1 MNQFISQIEHF
12 KKIDNIKKT
21 IIEAIQAN
29 NKYAMDLYQ
38 KFLKNKFNLNPKS
51 LNDVYKQII
60 DNPDITNKY
69 YIFKSL
75 INEIQSL
82 DENTKD
88 FLCNEFLNKNSELE
102 TYYSLYETNKEK
114 DEYIESIEMFVKK
127 PATKKLLN
135 KFSLKKIKKEIPNLL
150 KKDEGNNNDDIIIK
164 SKEIM
169 KVFQKYNL
177 FNEKEYNI
185 IMNSLENDDDVFTAT
200 FQFLSDNQDLNEF
213 YETMTMALENKIK
226 KERIKEKISD
236 ENWNNEIITKNF
248 NELRKNIEERHKDTL
263 EGLFKSK
270 NETLYNILSN
280 LNSSNI
286 DKKIESLKTLILKRE
301 LSAN

>member
-1 MNQFISQIEHF
+1 M
-12 KKIDNIKKT
+12 
-21 IIEAIQAN
+21 
-29 NKYAMDLYQ
+29 
-38 KFLKNKFNLNPKS
+38 
-51 LNDVYKQII
+51 
-60 DNPDITNKY
+60 
-69 YIFKSL
+69 
-75 INEIQSL
+75 
-82 DENTKD
+82 
-88 FLCNEFLNKNSELE
+88 
-102 TYYSLYETNKEK
+102 
-114 DEYIESIEMFVKK
+114 
-127 PATKKLLN
+127 
-135 KFSLKKIKKEIPNLL
+135 

-185 IMNSLENDDDVFTAT
+185 IMNSLDNDDDVLTAT

-213 YETMTMALENKIK
+213 YETMTLALENKIK

-286 DKKIESLKTLILKRE
+286 DKKIESLKTLILKE
-301 LSAN
+301 NYLQINSIKNINKFNIFILCDIILQDILFFIFYFYL

>member
-1 MNQFISQIEHF
+1 M
-12 KKIDNIKKT
+12 
-21 IIEAIQAN
+21 
-29 NKYAMDLYQ
+29 
-38 KFLKNKFNLNPKS
+38 
-51 LNDVYKQII
+51 
-60 DNPDITNKY
+60 
-69 YIFKSL
+69 
-75 INEIQSL
+75 
-82 DENTKD
+82 
-88 FLCNEFLNKNSELE
+88 NKNSELE

-114 DEYIESIEMFVKK
+114 DEFIESIEMFVKK

-185 IMNSLENDDDVFTAT
+185 IMNSLDNDDDVFTAT

-213 YETMTMALENKIK
+213 YETMTLALENKIK